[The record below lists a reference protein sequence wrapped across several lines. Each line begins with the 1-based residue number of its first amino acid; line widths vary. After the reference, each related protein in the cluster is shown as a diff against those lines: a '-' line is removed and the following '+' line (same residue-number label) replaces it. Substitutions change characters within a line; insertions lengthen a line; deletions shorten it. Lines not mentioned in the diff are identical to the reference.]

1 MAAALTKQAI
11 YSSFLGFL
19 EKKPL
24 DKITVK
30 DIVDDCKINRKT
42 FYYYFSDIYAMTEE
56 LFRDRLAQIRENLPP
71 GEYSWLE
78 AMKESSGFMF
88 KNKKMALHVF
98 KSVGYEKMSNLIY
111 ETCLEYLPPL
121 IEETADGLS
130 ISESDMKLIVKYGAI
145 SISGMIA
152 RWLEEEMK
160 DEPGEMIERFDLIMK
175 GTLRLALENADRLNK
190 SRT

>member
-1 MAAALTKQAI
+1 MAAALTKRAI

-19 EKKPL
+19 KEKPL

-42 FYYYFSDIYAMTEE
+42 FYYYFSDIYNLTDE
-56 LFRDRLAQIRENLPP
+56 LFRDKLAQIRESLPP
-71 GEYSWLE
+71 GEHSWLE
-78 AMKESSGFMF
+78 VMKECSDFMF
-88 KNKKMALHVF
+88 KNKRMALHVF

-121 IEETADGLS
+121 IEETAEGLS
-130 ISESDMKLIVKYGAI
+130 VSEDDMKLMVKYTAI
-145 SISGMIA
+145 SISGMIT
-152 RWLEEEMK
+152 RWLEEDMR
-160 DEPGEMIERFDLIMK
+160 DEPCEMIERFDLIMD

-190 SRT
+190 K